1 MNENSLFLQI
11 REIENLIQYITLV
24 NHEVK
29 DINNHINENIEYLR
43 RNDLPMEIA
52 DKLQE
57 EFLEVNDK
65 MEELIRFQSND
76 SISYLEDVLTY
87 LKRI

>member
-1 MNENSLFLQI
+1 MNEKSLFLQI